1 MRVPSGDHEGSVS
14 SPGLLERSAGPDP
27 SRLMT
32 QMSKPRALP
41 EASEPAGATYNSRVP
56 SGDQRGL
63 VLSPGPNVSC
73 LGLLPSGFISHTWS
87 VWPSSR
93 SVTNAIC
100 PPPPSWTT
108 GTTVG
113 SCVGSSVGTGVG
125 AAVAGGG
132 MGLGAGAV
140 ALGTAAGGETVGPS
154 TGVFVVEGAAV
165 PPEKGRS
172 TRNRTTATTPRTP

>member
-27 SRLMT
+27 SRLMA

-41 EASEPAGATYNSRVP
+41 EASEPAGATYNSRIP
-56 SGDQRGL
+56 SGDQRGW
-63 VLSPGPNVSC
+63 VLSPGPYGSC
-73 LGLLPSGFISHTWS
+73 LGLLPSGFIHHTGK

-113 SCVGSSVGTGVG
+113 SWVGSSVGTGVG
-125 AAVAGGG
+125 AAVSGGG
-132 MGLGAGAV
+132 MGVGSGAV
-140 ALGTAAGGETVGPS
+140 AVGTGATAGTVGPS
-154 TGVFVVEGAAV
+154 PGGIGGGGGGG
-165 PPEKGRS
+165 P
-172 TRNRTTATTPRTP
+172 